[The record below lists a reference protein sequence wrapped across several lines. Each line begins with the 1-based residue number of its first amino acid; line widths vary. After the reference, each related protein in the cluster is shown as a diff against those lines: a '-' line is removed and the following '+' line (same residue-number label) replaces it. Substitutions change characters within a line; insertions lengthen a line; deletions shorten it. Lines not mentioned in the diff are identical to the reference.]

1 MWKLEFVFRALNHY
15 YFMIHTFSFVIQQSL
30 FDLQPCWILMNWKF
44 RGGLD
49 NVAEKSRAVEL
60 NMILNE
66 GFICVNPLFQEFICI
81 NPSFGCNHSIS
92 LFCLFRQSMNCPQCI
107 YSCIWQYLRLVVIIL
122 FHSTAYSDQVWTAH
136 CPLPTMYL
144 FLYLVVCKIP
154 SSSQV
159 LHRQQSKSSLLLLGN
174 SMGQSV
180 YPWCIPQSLLV
191 LILLHINFVEQAHH
205 YLITI

>member
-107 YSCIWQYLRLVVIIL
+107 YSCIWRYLRLVAIIL

-136 CPLPTMYL
+136 CPQCIYSCIWWYARFLPLLKFFIVNNQNLPYYFWAIRWVSLSILDAFLSHYL
-144 FLYLVVCKIP
+144 F
-154 SSSQV
+154 
-159 LHRQQSKSSLLLLGN
+159 
-174 SMGQSV
+174 
-180 YPWCIPQSLLV
+180 
-191 LILLHINFVEQAHH
+191 
-205 YLITI
+205 